1 MIETYV
7 WLPGSMGSSNFFLLL
22 LFKLMIVACYF
33 CCKYL
38 DYKTISGIV
47 LLESVSSAEAASW
60 SGGGG
65 QQRRRRRRGR
75 QRSRTPAA
83 AAAAQPPANAQSKYE
98 SVPDF
103 YVIKKKINKTTK
115 RFTDPRIISKLIFC
129 KYNVINC
136 SFYCF

>member
-1 MIETYV
+1 M
-7 WLPGSMGSSNFFLLL
+7 LCFF
-22 LFKLMIVACYF
+22 C

-83 AAAAQPPANAQSKYE
+83 AAAAAAQPPANAQSKYE
-98 SVPDF
+98 GVPELLS
-103 YVIKKKINKTTK
+103 N
-115 RFTDPRIISKLIFC
+115 
-129 KYNVINC
+129 
-136 SFYCF
+136 